1 MPFCLANL
9 KLRVVTQLGAS
20 IGRRVPVWDQRQEFG
35 ATNNLVTTDQQA
47 SSLARC
53 LDTESIVL
61 MKRHGATV
69 VGRNLI
75 ELVFRSIYSCRDAE
89 LQLQALLYGE
99 IESFSDEEIELA
111 SKYPEATLV
120 RAWDYWCSRLLA

>member
-1 MPFCLANL
+1 
-9 KLRVVTQLGAS
+9 LGAS
-20 IGRRVPVWDQRQEFG
+20 MGKRVPIWDQRLEFG

-53 LDTESIVL
+53 LGTESIVL
-61 MKRHGATV
+61 MKRHGATA

-89 LQLQALLYGE
+89 LQLQALSHGE

-120 RAWDYWCSRLLA
+120 RAWHYWCSRLQRPRAD